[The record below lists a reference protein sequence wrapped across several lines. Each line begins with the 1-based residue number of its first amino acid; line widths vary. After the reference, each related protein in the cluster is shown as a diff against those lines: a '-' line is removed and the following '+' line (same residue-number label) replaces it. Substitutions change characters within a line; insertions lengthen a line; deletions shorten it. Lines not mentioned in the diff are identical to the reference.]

1 MTVYFINESE
11 NTVIAELGN
20 DRIKINNENQIKVE
34 CETNQM
40 RFNCYLD
47 EKSAFKFMPLSKS
60 VIIEYNFVLNSLY
73 NLTFDNDECEVKF
86 VPKQIKGNNLDCYK
100 FIDLQISNGNINGK
114 EFSVLD
120 ESSAKQ
126 QLIAA
131 RKKEIK
137 LENKLK
143 VIDILHSV
151 CYVGIPGLII
161 FFGLWY
167 YVDLKTALYVVI
179 PLIIVATAIGLI
191 LKKVINR
198 FNNKLDKFNSKFE
211 KGTDKFVDFNSFFD
225 KNYILSVLN
234 NEKNN

>member
-11 NTVIAELGN
+11 NTVIVELGN

-40 RFNCYLD
+40 RFNCYPD

-100 FIDLQISNGNINGK
+100 FIDLQISNGNINGM

-126 QLIAA
+126 QLIAEF
-131 RKKEIK
+131 K
-137 LENKLK
+137 
-143 VIDILHSV
+143 
-151 CYVGIPGLII
+151 
-161 FFGLWY
+161 
-167 YVDLKTALYVVI
+167 
-179 PLIIVATAIGLI
+179 
-191 LKKVINR
+191 
-198 FNNKLDKFNSKFE
+198 
-211 KGTDKFVDFNSFFD
+211 
-225 KNYILSVLN
+225 
-234 NEKNN
+234 

>member
-11 NTVIAELGN
+11 NTVIVELGN

-40 RFNCYLD
+40 RFNCYPD

-100 FIDLQISNGNINGK
+100 FIDLQISNGNINGM

-126 QLIAA
+126 QLIAV

-143 VIDILHSV
+143 VIDILQSV

-167 YVDLKTALYVVI
+167 FVDLITALYVVI

-191 LKKVINR
+191 LK
-198 FNNKLDKFNSKFE
+198 

-234 NEKNN
+234 NEKIIDTEKNQF